1 METAVD
7 TLNVFQHLKISPE
20 PLLESGDLF
29 TILQG
34 LGAVIFIGL
43 LIGLQREHSRS
54 KDQKIFAGIRT
65 FPLIG
70 ILGFL
75 TALTSSFTS
84 ELVYVA
90 VLLGFSGLL
99 VTAYLIGAK
108 DGRLGGTS
116 EISAF
121 LVFIL
126 GTMVYYGYILLPAI
140 IAIVITMFL
149 SLKIQLHTFVGKI
162 SGDDIFATLKLA
174 IISLIILPLLPD
186 RTFGPLDVLNPRLI
200 WYMVIFISGISFV
213 GYFFI
218 KLLGKDKGVILT
230 GLLGG
235 LVSSTAVAYSLSKK
249 SIGQPLL
256 SYNYAMGIVLASTMM
271 FIRVFII
278 VLVLNTALVSNLWLP
293 LIIFTLT
300 GYVISRIM
308 YKKESKNDLHDIEM
322 SNPFELKS
330 AFIFGLLFAV
340 VIFGAKAAQIYL
352 GDQGIY
358 AASALA
364 GLTSVDAIVLSISR
378 LVNDNLVID
387 VAEKAIIIALISNTI
402 VKMIITLIW
411 GSSELKKASITG
423 LGYMMIL
430 PVIYLI
436 TLFIF

>member
-1 METAVD
+1 VD
-7 TLNVFQHLKISPE
+7 TLNVFQHLEISPE

-70 ILGFL
+70 ILGFITSL
-75 TALTSSFTS
+75 TASFTT

-99 VTAYLIGAK
+99 VSAYLTSAK

-149 SLKIQLHTFVGKI
+149 SLKIQLHTFVGKV

-174 IISLIILPLLPD
+174 IISIIVLPLLPD

-200 WYMVIFISGISFV
+200 WYMVIFISGISFI
-213 GYFFI
+213 GYLFI
-218 KLLGKDKGVILT
+218 KLLGKDRGIILT
-230 GLLGG
+230 GLFGG
-235 LVSSTAVAYSLSKK
+235 LVSSTAVTFSLSKK
-249 SIGQPLL
+249 SKLFPLL
-256 SYNYAMGIVLASTMM
+256 SYNFAIGIVLASTMM

-278 VLVLNTALVSNLWLP
+278 LLVLNAALLLNLWIP
-293 LIIFTLT
+293 LIIFSLA
-300 GYVISRIM
+300 GYIVSRIM
-308 YKKESKNDLHDIEM
+308 YKKESKNELTDIEI

-330 AFIFGLLFAV
+330 AFIFGLLFAI
-340 VIFGAKAAQIYL
+340 VIFGAKAAQVYL

-378 LVNDNLVID
+378 LSADNLVFL
-387 VAEKAIIIALISNTI
+387 VAEKAIIIALITNTI
-402 VKMIITLIW
+402 VKILITVIW
-411 GSSELKKASITG
+411 GSPELKKASIRG
-423 LGYMMIL
+423 LGFVIIL

>member
-1 METAVD
+1 METAID
-7 TLNVFQHLKISPE
+7 SLDAFQHLKMVPE
-20 PLLESGDLF
+20 PLLESGNLL

-34 LGAVIFIGL
+34 LGTVIFIGL
-43 LIGLQREHSRS
+43 LIGLEREHSRS

-75 TALTSSFTS
+75 TALASSLTS

-90 VLLGFSGLL
+90 VLFGFSGLL
-99 VTAYLIGAK
+99 ITAYFSATK

-116 EISAF
+116 EVTGF

-126 GTMVYYGYILLPAI
+126 GTMVYWGYLLLPVI
-140 IAIVITMFL
+140 IAIIITIFL

-162 SGDDIFATLKLA
+162 SGEDIFATLKLA
-174 IISLIILPLLPD
+174 IISIIILPLLPD
-186 RTFGPLDVLNPRLI
+186 KTFGPLDVLNPRLI

-218 KLLGKDKGVILT
+218 KLLGKDRGIVLT

-235 LVSSTAVAYSLSKK
+235 LVSSTAVAFSLSKK
-249 SIGQPLL
+249 SIQEPQL
-256 SYNYAMGIVLASTMM
+256 SYNYSIGIVLASAMM
-271 FIRVFII
+271 FVRVFII
-278 VLVLNTALVSNLWLP
+278 VLVINSALVSNLWIP
-293 LIIFTLT
+293 LLVFAII
-300 GYVISRIM
+300 GYIVSRIM
-308 YKKESKNDLHDIEM
+308 YKKGSKNESSEIEI

-330 AFIFGLLFAV
+330 AFLFGLLFAV
-340 VIFGAKAAQIYL
+340 VIFGAKAAQVYL

-364 GLTSVDAIVLSISR
+364 GLTSVDAIALSITKLSSE
-378 LVNDNLVID
+378 NLVFL

-402 VKMIITLIW
+402 VKMLITVIW
-411 GSSELKKASITG
+411 GSPELKKSAIKG
-423 LGYMMIL
+423 LSLVLII

>member
-1 METAVD
+1 MD

-43 LIGLQREHSRS
+43 LIGLEREHSRS

-75 TALTSSFTS
+75 TALTSSLTS
-84 ELVYVA
+84 DWVYVA
-90 VLLGFSGLL
+90 VLFGFSGLL
-99 VTAYLIGAK
+99 ITAYFTAAK

-116 EISAF
+116 EVSAF

-162 SGDDIFATLKLA
+162 SGEDIFATLKLA
-174 IISLIILPLLPD
+174 IISIIILPLLPD
-186 RTFGPLDVLNPRLI
+186 RTFGPFDVLNPRLI

-213 GYFFI
+213 GYFLI
-218 KLLGKDKGVILT
+218 KLLGKDRGIILT

-235 LVSSTAVAYSLSKK
+235 LVSSTAVAFSLSKK
-249 SIGQPLL
+249 SVLQPLL
-256 SYNYAMGIVLASTMM
+256 SYNYAIGIVLASTMM

-278 VLVLNTALVSNLWLP
+278 VLVLNSALVSNLWVP
-293 LIIFTLT
+293 LLIFTIA
-300 GYVISRIM
+300 GYIISRIM
-308 YKKESKNDLHDIEM
+308 YKKESKKDLTEIDI

-330 AFIFGLLFAV
+330 AFLFGLLFAA
-340 VIFGAKAAQIYL
+340 VIFGAKAAQVYL

-364 GLTSVDAIVLSISR
+364 GLTSVDAIVLSISK
-378 LVNDNLVID
+378 LSTENLVFL
-387 VAEKAIIIALISNTI
+387 VAEKAIIISLISNTI
-402 VKMIITLIW
+402 VKILITIIW
-411 GSSELKKASITG
+411 GSDELKKVVIKG
-423 LGYMMIL
+423 LGLVLIV

-436 TLFIF
+436 TLFVF

>member
-1 METAVD
+1 VD
-7 TLNVFQHLKISPE
+7 TLNVFQHLEISPE

-70 ILGFL
+70 ILGFITSL
-75 TALTSSFTS
+75 TASFTT

-99 VTAYLIGAK
+99 VSAYLTSAK

-149 SLKIQLHTFVGKI
+149 SLKIQLHTFVGKV

-174 IISLIILPLLPD
+174 IISIIVLPLLPD

-200 WYMVIFISGISFV
+200 WYMVIFISGISFI
-213 GYFFI
+213 GYLFI
-218 KLLGKDKGVILT
+218 KLLGKDRGIILT
-230 GLLGG
+230 GLFGG
-235 LVSSTAVAYSLSKK
+235 LVSSTAVTFSLSKK
-249 SIGQPLL
+249 SKLFPLL
-256 SYNYAMGIVLASTMM
+256 SYNFAIGIVLASTMM

-278 VLVLNTALVSNLWLP
+278 LLVLNAALVSNLWIP
-293 LIIFTLT
+293 LIIFSLA
-300 GYVISRIM
+300 GYIVSRIM
-308 YKKESKNDLHDIEM
+308 YKKESKNELTDIEI

-330 AFIFGLLFAV
+330 AFIFGLLFAI

-378 LVNDNLVID
+378 LSADNLVFL
-387 VAEKAIIIALISNTI
+387 VAEKAIIIALITNTI
-402 VKMIITLIW
+402 VKILITVIW
-411 GSSELKKASITG
+411 GSPELKKASIRG
-423 LGYMMIL
+423 LGFVIIL

>member
-1 METAVD
+1 MD

-43 LIGLQREHSRS
+43 LIGLEREHSRS

-75 TALTSSFTS
+75 TALTASLTS
-84 ELVYVA
+84 EWVYVA
-90 VLLGFSGLL
+90 VMFGFSGLL
-99 VTAYLIGAK
+99 ITAYLTAAR

-116 EISAF
+116 EVSAF

-149 SLKIQLHTFVGKI
+149 SLKIQLHTFVGKV
-162 SGDDIFATLKLA
+162 SGEDIFATLKLA
-174 IISLIILPLLPD
+174 IISIIVLPLLPD

-213 GYFFI
+213 GYIFI
-218 KLLGKDKGVILT
+218 KLLGKDKGIVLT

-235 LVSSTAVAYSLSKK
+235 LVSSTAVTFSLSKK
-249 SIGQPLL
+249 SKLQPLL
-256 SYNYAMGIVLASTMM
+256 SYNYGVGIVLASSMM
-271 FIRVFII
+271 FIRVLII
-278 VLVLNTALVSNLWLP
+278 VMVLNAALVSNLWIP
-293 LIIFTLT
+293 LIVFTIA
-300 GYVISRIM
+300 GYVISRMM
-308 YKKESKNDLHDIEM
+308 YKKASRNELTDIEI

-330 AFIFGLLFAV
+330 AFVFGIIFAV
-340 VIFGAKAAQIYL
+340 VIFGAKAAQVYL
-352 GDQGIY
+352 GNQGIY

-364 GLTSVDAIVLSISR
+364 GLTSVDAIVLSVTKLSSVDM
-378 LVNDNLVID
+378 LYA

-402 VKMIITLIW
+402 VKIMITFIW
-411 GSSELKKASITG
+411 GSPELKKSVTKG
-423 LGYMMIL
+423 LGYVLII

-436 TLFIF
+436 SLFIF

>member
-1 METAVD
+1 MD

-20 PLLESGDLF
+20 TLLESGDLF

-43 LIGLQREHSRS
+43 LIGLEREHSRS

-75 TALTSSFTS
+75 TALTSSLTS
-84 ELVYVA
+84 EWVYVA
-90 VLLGFSGLL
+90 VMFGFSGLL
-99 VTAYLIGAK
+99 ITAYLTAAR

-116 EISAF
+116 EVSAL

-162 SGDDIFATLKLA
+162 SGEDIFATLKLA
-174 IISLIILPLLPD
+174 IISIIILPLLPD

-218 KLLGKDKGVILT
+218 KLLGKDRGIILT

-235 LVSSTAVAYSLSKK
+235 LVSSTAVAFSLSKK
-249 SIGQPLL
+249 SVLQPLL
-256 SYNYAMGIVLASTMM
+256 SYNYAIGIVLASTMM

-278 VLVLNTALVSNLWLP
+278 VLVLNSALVSNLWIP
-293 LIIFTLT
+293 LLIFTIA
-300 GYVISRIM
+300 GYIISRIM
-308 YKKESKNDLHDIEM
+308 YKKESKNDLTDIEI

-330 AFIFGLLFAV
+330 AFLFGLLFAA
-340 VIFGAKAAQIYL
+340 VIFGAKAAQVYL

-364 GLTSVDAIVLSISR
+364 GLTSVDAIVLSISK
-378 LVNDNLVID
+378 LSKDNLVFL

-402 VKMIITLIW
+402 VKILITVLW
-411 GSSELKKASITG
+411 GSAELKKAVIKG
-423 LGYMMIL
+423 LGFVLVI

>member
-1 METAVD
+1 MD

-43 LIGLQREHSRS
+43 LIGLEREHSRS

-75 TALTSSFTS
+75 TALTASLTS
-84 ELVYVA
+84 EWVYVA
-90 VLLGFSGLL
+90 VMFGFSGLL
-99 VTAYLIGAK
+99 ITAYLVAAK

-116 EISAF
+116 EVSAF
-121 LVFIL
+121 LAFIL

-149 SLKIQLHTFVGKI
+149 SLKIQLHTFVGKV

-174 IISLIILPLLPD
+174 IISIIVLPLLPD

-213 GYFFI
+213 GYIFI
-218 KLLGKDKGVILT
+218 KLLGKDKGIVLT

-235 LVSSTAVAYSLSKK
+235 LVSSTAVTFSLSKK
-249 SIGQPLL
+249 SKLQPLL
-256 SYNYAMGIVLASTMM
+256 SHNYAVGIVLASTMM

-278 VLVLNTALVSNLWLP
+278 VLVLNAALVANLWIP
-293 LIIFTLT
+293 LIVFTIA
-300 GYVISRIM
+300 GYVISLIM
-308 YKKESKNDLHDIEM
+308 FKRASKTELTDIEI

-330 AFIFGLLFAV
+330 AFMFGLIFAV
-340 VIFGAKAAQIYL
+340 VIFGAKAAQVYL
-352 GDQGIY
+352 GDPGIY
-358 AASALA
+358 AASTLA

-378 LVNDNLVID
+378 LSAGAMMFG
-387 VAEKAIIIALISNTI
+387 VAEKAIVIALISNTI
-402 VKMIITLIW
+402 VKMIITFIW
-411 GSSELKKASITG
+411 GSQDLKKEVIKG
-423 LGYMMIL
+423 LGYVLIL
-430 PVIYLI
+430 PVVYLFS
-436 TLFIF
+436 LFIL

>member
-1 METAVD
+1 VD

-43 LIGLQREHSRS
+43 LIGLEREHSRS

-75 TALTSSFTS
+75 TALTSSLTS
-84 ELVYVA
+84 DWVYVA
-90 VLLGFSGLL
+90 VLFGFSGLL
-99 VTAYLIGAK
+99 ITAYFTAAK

-116 EISAF
+116 EVSAF

-162 SGDDIFATLKLA
+162 SGEDIFATLKLA
-174 IISLIILPLLPD
+174 IISIIILPLLPD
-186 RTFGPLDVLNPRLI
+186 RTFGPFDVLNPRLI

-218 KLLGKDKGVILT
+218 KLLGKDRGIILT

-235 LVSSTAVAYSLSKK
+235 LVSSTAVAFSLSKK
-249 SIGQPLL
+249 SVLQPLL
-256 SYNYAMGIVLASTMM
+256 SYHYAIGIVLASTMM

-278 VLVLNTALVSNLWLP
+278 VLVLNSALVSNLWIP
-293 LIIFTLT
+293 LLIFAIS
-300 GYVISRIM
+300 GYIISRIM
-308 YKKESKNDLHDIEM
+308 YKKESKNDLTDIEI

-330 AFIFGLLFAV
+330 AFLFGLLFAA
-340 VIFGAKAAQIYL
+340 VIFGAKAAQVYL

-364 GLTSVDAIVLSISR
+364 GLTSVDAIVLSISK
-378 LVNDNLVID
+378 LSKENLVFL
-387 VAEKAIIIALISNTI
+387 VAEKAIIISLISNTI
-402 VKMIITLIW
+402 VKILITVIW
-411 GSSELKKASITG
+411 GSDELKKVVIKG
-423 LGYMMIL
+423 LGL
-430 PVIYLI
+430 VLVVPVIYLI
-436 TLFIF
+436 TLFVF

>member
-1 METAVD
+1 MD

-43 LIGLQREHSRS
+43 LIGLEREHSRS

-75 TALTSSFTS
+75 TALTASLTS
-84 ELVYVA
+84 EWVYVA
-90 VLLGFSGLL
+90 VMFGFSGLL
-99 VTAYLIGAK
+99 ITAYLAAAK

-116 EISAF
+116 EVSAF

-149 SLKIQLHTFVGKI
+149 SLKIQLHTFVGKV

-174 IISLIILPLLPD
+174 IISIIVLPLLPD

-213 GYFFI
+213 GYIFI
-218 KLLGKDKGVILT
+218 KLLGKDKGIVLT

-235 LVSSTAVAYSLSKK
+235 LVSSTAVTFSLSKK
-249 SIGQPLL
+249 SKLQPLL
-256 SYNYAMGIVLASTMM
+256 SHNYAVGIVLASTMM

-278 VLVLNTALVSNLWLP
+278 VLVLNAALVANLWIP
-293 LIIFTLT
+293 LIVFTIA
-300 GYVISRIM
+300 GYVISLIM
-308 YKKESKNDLHDIEM
+308 FKRASKTELTDIEI

-330 AFIFGLLFAV
+330 AFMFGLIFAV
-340 VIFGAKAAQIYL
+340 VIFGAKAAQVYL
-352 GDQGIY
+352 GDPGIY
-358 AASALA
+358 AASTLA

-378 LVNDNLVID
+378 LSAGAMMSG
-387 VAEKAIIIALISNTI
+387 VAEKAIVIALISNTI
-402 VKMIITLIW
+402 VKMIITVIW
-411 GSSELKKASITG
+411 GSQDLKKEVIRG
-423 LGYMMIL
+423 LGYVLIL
-430 PVIYLI
+430 PVVYLFS
-436 TLFIF
+436 LFML

>member
-1 METAVD
+1 MD
-7 TLNVFQHLKISPE
+7 TLNVFQHLSISPE

-43 LIGLQREHSRS
+43 LIGLEREHSRS

-70 ILGFL
+70 ILGFI
-75 TALTSSFTS
+75 TALASSITS
-84 ELVYVA
+84 EWVYVS

-99 VTAYLIGAK
+99 VTAYTTSAK

-162 SGDDIFATLKLA
+162 SGEDIFATLKLA
-174 IISLIILPLLPD
+174 IISIIVLPLLPNK
-186 RTFGPLDVLNPRLI
+186 TFGPLDVLNPRLI

-213 GYFFI
+213 GYIFI
-218 KLLGKDKGVILT
+218 KLLGKDKGIVLT

-235 LVSSTAVAYSLSKK
+235 LVSSTAVTFSLSKK
-249 SIGQPLL
+249 SKLQPSL
-256 SYNYAMGIVLASTMM
+256 SYNYGIGIVLASSMM

-278 VLVLNTALVSNLWLP
+278 VLVLNAALVSNLWIP
-293 LIIFTLT
+293 LIIFTIA
-300 GYVISRIM
+300 GYIISRIM
-308 YKKESKNDLHDIEM
+308 YKKESKTEITDLEI

-340 VIFGAKAAQIYL
+340 VIFGAKAAQVYL
-352 GDQGIY
+352 GNQGIY

-364 GLTSVDAIVLSISR
+364 GLTSVDAIVLSVSK
-378 LVNDNLVID
+378 LSAGDLLFA

-402 VKMIITLIW
+402 VKMIIAVIW
-411 GSSELKKASITG
+411 GTPELKKAVITG
-423 LGYMMIL
+423 LGYVLIL
-430 PVIYLI
+430 PIIYLL

>member
-1 METAVD
+1 MD

-43 LIGLQREHSRS
+43 LIGLEREHSRS

-75 TALTSSFTS
+75 TALTASLTS
-84 ELVYVA
+84 EWVYVA
-90 VLLGFSGLL
+90 VMFGFSGLL
-99 VTAYLIGAK
+99 ITAYLAAAK

-116 EISAF
+116 EVSAF

-149 SLKIQLHTFVGKI
+149 SLKIQLHTFVGKV

-174 IISLIILPLLPD
+174 IISIIVLPLLPD

-213 GYFFI
+213 GYIFI
-218 KLLGKDKGVILT
+218 KLLGKDKGIVLT

-235 LVSSTAVAYSLSKK
+235 LVSSTAVTFSLSKK
-249 SIGQPLL
+249 SKLQPLL
-256 SYNYAMGIVLASTMM
+256 SHNYAVGIVLASTMM

-278 VLVLNTALVSNLWLP
+278 VLVLNAALVANLWIP
-293 LIIFTLT
+293 LIVFTIA
-300 GYVISRIM
+300 GYVISLIM
-308 YKKESKNDLHDIEM
+308 FKRASKTELTDIEI

-330 AFIFGLLFAV
+330 AFMFGLIFAV
-340 VIFGAKAAQIYL
+340 VIFGAKAAQVYL
-352 GDQGIY
+352 GDPGIY
-358 AASALA
+358 AASTLA

-378 LVNDNLVID
+378 LSAGAMMSG
-387 VAEKAIIIALISNTI
+387 VAEKAIVIALISNTI
-402 VKMIITLIW
+402 VKMIITVIW
-411 GSSELKKASITG
+411 GSQDLKKEVIKG
-423 LGYMMIL
+423 LGYVLIL
-430 PVIYLI
+430 PVVYLFS
-436 TLFIF
+436 LFIL

>member
-1 METAVD
+1 MD

-43 LIGLQREHSRS
+43 LIGLEREHSRS

-75 TALTSSFTS
+75 TALTSSLTS
-84 ELVYVA
+84 EWVYVA
-90 VLLGFSGLL
+90 VLFGFSGLL
-99 VTAYLIGAK
+99 ITAYTTAAK

-149 SLKIQLHTFVGKI
+149 SLKLQLHTFVGKV
-162 SGDDIFATLKLA
+162 SGEDIFATLKLA
-174 IISLIILPLLPD
+174 IISLIVLPLLPD
-186 RTFGPLDVLNPRLI
+186 RAFGPLDVLNPRLI

-213 GYFFI
+213 GYIFI
-218 KLLGKDKGVILT
+218 KLLGKDKGIVLT

-235 LVSSTAVAYSLSKK
+235 LVSSTAVTFSLSKK
-249 SIGQPLL
+249 SILQPFL
-256 SYNYAMGIVLASTMM
+256 SHNFAIGIVLASAMM
-271 FIRVFII
+271 FVRVLII
-278 VLVLNTALVSNLWLP
+278 ILVLNSALVVNLWIP
-293 LIIFTLT
+293 LLIFTIA
-300 GYVISRIM
+300 GYLISRIM
-308 YKKESKNDLHDIEM
+308 YNRALKNELTDIEI

-330 AFIFGLLFAV
+330 AFMFGLLFAV
-340 VIFGAKAAQIYL
+340 VIFGAKAAQVYL
-352 GDQGIY
+352 GDPGIY

-378 LVNDNLVID
+378 LSTGEMIFS
-387 VAEKAIIIALISNTI
+387 VAEKAIVIALISNTI
-402 VKMIITLIW
+402 IKIFITIIW
-411 GSSELKKASITG
+411 GSLKLKQEVFKS
-423 LGYMMIL
+423 LGYMLIL
-430 PVIYLI
+430 PVLYLF
-436 TLFIF
+436 TLFIFQT

>member
-1 METAVD
+1 VD

-34 LGAVIFIGL
+34 LGAVVFIGL
-43 LIGLQREHSRS
+43 LIGLEREHSRS

-75 TALTSSFTS
+75 TALTSSLTS
-84 ELVYVA
+84 EWVYVA
-90 VLLGFSGLL
+90 VMFGFSGLL
-99 VTAYLIGAK
+99 ITAYLTAAR

-116 EISAF
+116 EVSAL

-162 SGDDIFATLKLA
+162 SGEDIFATLKLA
-174 IISLIILPLLPD
+174 IISIIILPLLPD

-218 KLLGKDKGVILT
+218 KLLGKDRGIILT

-235 LVSSTAVAYSLSKK
+235 LVSSTAVAFSLSKK
-249 SIGQPLL
+249 SVLQPLL
-256 SYNYAMGIVLASTMM
+256 SYNYAIGIVLASTMM

-278 VLVLNTALVSNLWLP
+278 VLVLNSALVSNLWIP
-293 LIIFTLT
+293 LLIFTIA
-300 GYVISRIM
+300 GYIISRIM
-308 YKKESKNDLHDIEM
+308 YKKESKNDLTDIEI

-330 AFIFGLLFAV
+330 AFLFGLLFAA
-340 VIFGAKAAQIYL
+340 VIFGAKAAQVYL

-364 GLTSVDAIVLSISR
+364 GLTSVDAIVLSISK
-378 LVNDNLVID
+378 LSKDNLVFL

-402 VKMIITLIW
+402 VKILITVLW
-411 GSSELKKASITG
+411 GSAELKKAVIKG
-423 LGYMMIL
+423 LGFVLVI

>member
-1 METAVD
+1 MD
-7 TLNVFQHLKISPE
+7 TLNVFQHLGISPE

-70 ILGFL
+70 ILGFITSL
-75 TALTSSFTS
+75 TASFTT

-99 VTAYLIGAK
+99 VSAYLTSAK

-149 SLKIQLHTFVGKI
+149 SLKIQLHTFVGKV

-174 IISLIILPLLPD
+174 IISIIVLPLLPD

-200 WYMVIFISGISFV
+200 WYMVIFISGISFI
-213 GYFFI
+213 GYLFI
-218 KLLGKDKGVILT
+218 KLLGKDRGIILT
-230 GLLGG
+230 GLFGG
-235 LVSSTAVAYSLSKK
+235 LVSSTAVTFSLSKK
-249 SIGQPLL
+249 SKLFPLL
-256 SYNYAMGIVLASTMM
+256 SYNFAIGIVLASTMM

-278 VLVLNTALVSNLWLP
+278 LLVLNAALVSNLWIP
-293 LIIFTLT
+293 LIIFSLA
-300 GYVISRIM
+300 GYIVSRIM
-308 YKKESKNDLHDIEM
+308 YKKESKNELTDIEI

-330 AFIFGLLFAV
+330 AFIFGLLFAI
-340 VIFGAKAAQIYL
+340 VIFGAKAAQVYL

-378 LVNDNLVID
+378 LSADNLVFL
-387 VAEKAIIIALISNTI
+387 VAEKAIIIALITNTI
-402 VKMIITLIW
+402 VKILITVIW
-411 GSSELKKASITG
+411 GSPELKKASIRG
-423 LGYMMIL
+423 LGFVIIL

>member
-1 METAVD
+1 MD

-43 LIGLQREHSRS
+43 LIGLEREHSRA

-75 TALTSSFTS
+75 TAFTSALTS
-84 ELVYVA
+84 EWVYVSI
-90 VLLGFSGLL
+90 LIGFSGLL
-99 VTAYLIGAK
+99 ITAYFTSAK
-108 DGRLGGTS
+108 EGRLGGTS
-116 EISAF
+116 EITAF

-140 IAIVITMFL
+140 IAIIITMFL

-162 SGDDIFATLKLA
+162 SGDDLFATLKLA
-174 IISLIILPLLPD
+174 IISIIIMPLLPD
-186 RTFGPLDVLNPRLI
+186 KAYGPLEVLNPRHI

-213 GYFFI
+213 GYIFI
-218 KLLGKDKGVILT
+218 KLLGKDKGIILT

-249 SIGQPLL
+249 SIQQPQL
-256 SYNYAMGIVLASTMM
+256 SYNYSIGIVIASAMM
-271 FIRVFII
+271 FFRVFII
-278 VLVLNTALVSNLWLP
+278 VLIISSALVARLWIP
-293 LIIFTLT
+293 LIIFTIA
-300 GYVISRIM
+300 GYIISRIM
-308 YKKESKNDLHDIEM
+308 LKKESKNDLTEIGI

-330 AFIFGLLFAV
+330 AFIFGLLFAI
-340 VIFGAKAAQIYL
+340 VIFGAKAAQVYL

-364 GLTSVDAIVLSISR
+364 GLTSVDAIVLSLSKLSSEK
-378 LVNDNLVID
+378 LVLD
-387 VAEKAIIIALISNTI
+387 VAEKAVIIALISNTI

-411 GSSELKKASITG
+411 GSPELGKGAVKS
-423 LGYMMIL
+423 LGFVLII
-430 PVIYLI
+430 PIIYLI
-436 TLFIF
+436 SLFIF

>member
-1 METAVD
+1 MD
-7 TLNVFQHLKISPE
+7 TLNVFQHLEISPE

-70 ILGFL
+70 ILGFITSL
-75 TALTSSFTS
+75 TASFTT

-99 VTAYLIGAK
+99 VSAYLTSAK

-149 SLKIQLHTFVGKI
+149 SLKIQLHTFVGKV

-174 IISLIILPLLPD
+174 IISIIVLPLLPD

-200 WYMVIFISGISFV
+200 WYMVIFISGISFI
-213 GYFFI
+213 GYLFI
-218 KLLGKDKGVILT
+218 KLLGKDRGIILT
-230 GLLGG
+230 GLFGG
-235 LVSSTAVAYSLSKK
+235 LVSSTAVTFSLSKK
-249 SIGQPLL
+249 SKLFPLL
-256 SYNYAMGIVLASTMM
+256 SYNFAIGIVLASTMM

-278 VLVLNTALVSNLWLP
+278 LIVLNAALVSNLWIP
-293 LIIFTLT
+293 LIIFSLA
-300 GYVISRIM
+300 GYIVSRIM
-308 YKKESKNDLHDIEM
+308 YKKESKNELTDIEI

-330 AFIFGLLFAV
+330 AFIFGLLFAI
-340 VIFGAKAAQIYL
+340 VIFGAKAAQVYL

-378 LVNDNLVID
+378 LSADNLVFL
-387 VAEKAIIIALISNTI
+387 VAEKAIIIALITNTI
-402 VKMIITLIW
+402 VKILITVIW
-411 GSSELKKASITG
+411 GSPELKKASIRG
-423 LGYMMIL
+423 LGFVIIL

>member
-1 METAVD
+1 MD

-43 LIGLQREHSRS
+43 LIGLEREHSRS

-75 TALTSSFTS
+75 TALTASLTS
-84 ELVYVA
+84 EWVYVA
-90 VLLGFSGLL
+90 VMFGFSGLL
-99 VTAYLIGAK
+99 ITAYLVAAK

-116 EISAF
+116 EVSAF
-121 LVFIL
+121 LAFIL

-149 SLKIQLHTFVGKI
+149 SLKIQLHTFVGKV

-174 IISLIILPLLPD
+174 IISIIVLPLLPD

-213 GYFFI
+213 GYIFI
-218 KLLGKDKGVILT
+218 KLLGKDKGIVLT

-235 LVSSTAVAYSLSKK
+235 LVSSTAVTFSLSKK
-249 SIGQPLL
+249 SKLQPLL
-256 SYNYAMGIVLASTMM
+256 SHNYAVGIVLASTMM

-278 VLVLNTALVSNLWLP
+278 VLVLNAALVANLWIP
-293 LIIFTLT
+293 LIVFTIA
-300 GYVISRIM
+300 GYVISLIM
-308 YKKESKNDLHDIEM
+308 FKRASKTELTDIEI

-330 AFIFGLLFAV
+330 AFMFGLIFAV
-340 VIFGAKAAQIYL
+340 VIFGAKAAQVYL
-352 GDQGIY
+352 GDPGIY
-358 AASALA
+358 AASTLA

-378 LVNDNLVID
+378 LSAGAMMFG
-387 VAEKAIIIALISNTI
+387 VAEKAIVIALISNTI
-402 VKMIITLIW
+402 VKMIITVIW
-411 GSSELKKASITG
+411 GSQDLKKEVIKG
-423 LGYMMIL
+423 LGYVLIL
-430 PVIYLI
+430 PVVYLFS
-436 TLFIF
+436 LFIL

>member
-1 METAVD
+1 MD

-43 LIGLQREHSRS
+43 LIGLEREHSRS

-75 TALTSSFTS
+75 TALTSSLTS
-84 ELVYVA
+84 EWVYVA
-90 VLLGFSGLL
+90 VMFGFSGLL
-99 VTAYLIGAK
+99 ITAYLTAAR

-116 EISAF
+116 EVSAL

-162 SGDDIFATLKLA
+162 SGEDIFATLKLA
-174 IISLIILPLLPD
+174 IISIIILPLLPD

-218 KLLGKDKGVILT
+218 KLLGKDRGIILT

-235 LVSSTAVAYSLSKK
+235 LVSSTAVAFSLSKK
-249 SIGQPLL
+249 SVLQPLL
-256 SYNYAMGIVLASTMM
+256 SYNYAIGIVLASTMM

-278 VLVLNTALVSNLWLP
+278 VLVLNSALVSNLWIP
-293 LIIFTLT
+293 LLIFTIA
-300 GYVISRIM
+300 GYIISRIM
-308 YKKESKNDLHDIEM
+308 YKKESKNDLTDIEI

-330 AFIFGLLFAV
+330 AFLFGLLFAA
-340 VIFGAKAAQIYL
+340 VIFGAKAAQVYL

-364 GLTSVDAIVLSISR
+364 GLTSVDAIVLSISK
-378 LVNDNLVID
+378 LSKDNLVFL

-402 VKMIITLIW
+402 VKILITVLW
-411 GSSELKKASITG
+411 GSAELKKAVIKG
-423 LGYMMIL
+423 LGFVLVIPL
-430 PVIYLI
+430 IYLI

>member
-1 METAVD
+1 MD

-43 LIGLQREHSRS
+43 LIGLEREHSRS

-75 TALTSSFTS
+75 TALTASLTS
-84 ELVYVA
+84 EWVYVA
-90 VLLGFSGLL
+90 VMFGFSGLL
-99 VTAYLIGAK
+99 ITAYLAAAK

-116 EISAF
+116 EVSAF

-149 SLKIQLHTFVGKI
+149 SLKIQLHTFVGKV

-174 IISLIILPLLPD
+174 IISIIVLPLLPD

-213 GYFFI
+213 GYIFI
-218 KLLGKDKGVILT
+218 KLLGKDKGIVLT

-235 LVSSTAVAYSLSKK
+235 LVSSTAVTFSLSKK
-249 SIGQPLL
+249 SKLQPLL
-256 SYNYAMGIVLASTMM
+256 SHNYAVGIVLASTMM

-278 VLVLNTALVSNLWLP
+278 VLVLNAALVANLWIP
-293 LIIFTLT
+293 LIVFTIA
-300 GYVISRIM
+300 GYVISLIM
-308 YKKESKNDLHDIEM
+308 FKRASKTELTDIEI

-330 AFIFGLLFAV
+330 AFMFGLIFAV
-340 VIFGAKAAQIYL
+340 VIFGAKAAQVYL
-352 GDQGIY
+352 GDPGIY
-358 AASALA
+358 AASTLA

-378 LVNDNLVID
+378 LSAGAMMSG
-387 VAEKAIIIALISNTI
+387 VAEKAIVIALISNTI
-402 VKMIITLIW
+402 VKMIITVIW
-411 GSSELKKASITG
+411 GSQDLKKEVIRG
-423 LGYMMIL
+423 LGYVLIL
-430 PVIYLI
+430 PVVYLFS
-436 TLFIF
+436 LFIL

>member
-1 METAVD
+1 MD

-43 LIGLQREHSRS
+43 LIGLEREHSRS

-70 ILGFL
+70 ILGFI
-75 TALTSSFTS
+75 TALTSSLTS
-84 ELVYVA
+84 EWVYVA
-90 VLLGFSGLL
+90 VMFGFAGLL
-99 VTAYLIGAK
+99 ITAYTNAAK
-108 DGRLGGTS
+108 AGRLGGTS

-149 SLKIQLHTFVGKI
+149 SLKIQLHSFVGKV
-162 SGDDIFATLKLA
+162 SGEDIFATLKLA
-174 IISLIILPLLPD
+174 IISIIILPLLPD

-213 GYFFI
+213 GYIFI
-218 KLLGKDKGVILT
+218 KLLGKDKGIVLT

-235 LVSSTAVAYSLSKK
+235 MVSSTAVAFSLSKK
-249 SIGQPLL
+249 SKLQPLL
-256 SYNYAMGIVLASTMM
+256 SHNYAVGVVLASTMM
-271 FIRVFII
+271 FVRVFII
-278 VLVLNTALVSNLWLP
+278 ILVLNPQLVVKLWLP
-293 LIIFTLT
+293 LLIFTIA
-300 GYVISRIM
+300 GYIISRIM
-308 YKKESKNDLHDIEM
+308 YKKASQTELTDIEI

-330 AFIFGLLFAV
+330 AFVFGLLFAV
-340 VIFGAKAAQIYL
+340 VIFGAKAAQVYL
-352 GDQGIY
+352 GDAGIY
-358 AASALA
+358 TASALA

-378 LVNDNLVID
+378 LSAGDLIFA
-387 VAEKAIIIALISNTI
+387 VAERAIVIALISNTI
-402 VKMIITLIW
+402 VKIIITLIW
-411 GSSELKKASITG
+411 GSSELKKQVSRG
-423 LGYMMIL
+423 LGYVLIL
-430 PVIYLI
+430 PVVYLI